1 MACALWFVTKSAGT
15 HVCAGDKAVHTSVQL
30 VPTAPRYHADCAG
43 GSASKRSTICSLSD
57 RPDRS
62 TRRGTAKG
70 SGEGDGCHANAMRC
84 RSMCLANSALNAAAG
99 ECCRLSA
106 HKGTLGVQK
115 RDDDVRASVVIP
127 ATSSTFNA
135 LLVYRV

>member
-43 GSASKRSTICSLSD
+43 GRASKKSTICSLSD
-57 RPDRS
+57 QPDRSAAGETRCHAALTMGRSMS

-70 SGEGDGCHANAMRC
+70 SGEGDGCHANAMPCRHGC
-84 RSMCLANSALNAAAG
+84 RSMCLASSALDAVANAAG
-99 ECCRLSA
+99 
-106 HKGTLGVQK
+106 
-115 RDDDVRASVVIP
+115 
-127 ATSSTFNA
+127 
-135 LLVYRV
+135 